1 MSRSGAAEPRFAEE
15 ETFSVPVPPR
25 LMPPVKVL
33 VPESVIVPPVP

>member
-1 MSRSGAAEPRFAEE
+1 MSRNGAAEPRFAEDE
-15 ETFSVPVPPR
+15 AMSVPLPPR